1 MELLSRL
8 WFSLEILLGINFIIF
23 VHELGHF
30 MFAKWHGVRCPVFS
44 IWMGPR
50 IWGVKRGETDYRI
63 SLLPL
68 GGYVMMAGENP
79 DERTGAPDELTSKGV
94 FARFQIFVA
103 GTAMNFVWA
112 FPIMILSFLVG
123 KEVAAPIVGDVRPDS
138 SEWESEL
145 QVGDELISIA
155 GTPIRAYEDYVKTIV
170 RKPKGDRLEVEYKRA
185 GQLHKTTVTV
195 STAKAIGMS
204 PVSTVVAEVEKGK
217 AGESSGLRKGDEF
230 VTIDGIPVFEAGEI
244 SDIMDRSPG
253 KDLAVVVKDRAGA
266 TRALT
271 VKPAMGEEK
280 WVLGIGRE
288 TTPAV
293 VGMVR
298 PGSPAAKAGLKPGD
312 EILTVAGEAVSSFGV
327 MTQIVRPRAGQSVLV
342 TWKRGTEAMSATF
355 EIGSQL
361 GRGFLGVIPEPSS
374 RLASIPADSAL
385 AKAGLQPGDRILSVN
400 GKELKAVST
409 LSADDRKRAVK
420 GEIYAGLD
428 YVENEVRGGKGEK
441 LDFVVKRGDQAQ
453 TITIAVTPL
462 KKGDGDLGIRLQHK
476 TLMLRSGFGEAIQR
490 GSAEALD
497 VFVLTGQMLRKLVAH
512 EEEAS
517 NLSGPVGI
525 VSAAYK
531 SATDGFGNLL
541 WLLGMISMNLAVINL
556 LPVPVL
562 DGGHIFFLLIEKLRG
577 KPVSTRVQGYAT
589 AGGALMLLSLM
600 LFVTWHDISRMFH

>member
-1 MELLSRL
+1 MDVLSRI

-50 IWGVKRGETDYRI
+50 VWGVKRGETDYRL

-68 GGYVMMAGENP
+68 GGYVLMAGENP

-123 KEVAAPIVGDVRPDS
+123 KEVASPFVGDVRPDTS
-138 SEWESEL
+138 AWESEL
-145 QVGDELISIA
+145 QVGDEILSI
-155 GTPIRAYEDYVKTIV
+155 GGSQVRAYEDFVKEIV
-170 RKPKGDRLEVEYKRA
+170 RRPKGEKLEVEYRRA
-185 GQLHKTTVTV
+185 GVTKKTTVTV
-195 STAKAIGMS
+195 GTATTIGMS
-204 PVSTVVAEVEKGK
+204 PVSTVVAEVEKDK
-217 AGESSGLRKGDEF
+217 AGAASGLRKGDEI
-230 VTIDGIPVFEAGEI
+230 VSIDGIPVFEASEI
-244 SDIMDRSPG
+244 SDLIDRNAG
-253 KDLAVVVKDRAGA
+253 KGLAVVVKDRAGNS
-266 TRALT
+266 RNLT
-271 VKPAMGEEK
+271 VTPALGDEK

-293 VGMVR
+293 VGLIR
-298 PGSPAAKAGLKPGD
+298 PNSPAAKIGLKAGD
-312 EILTVAGEAVSSFGV
+312 EIVSVAGRPVASFGE
-327 MTQIVRPRAGQSVLV
+327 MTHEVRPRAGQKVALE
-342 TWKRGTEAMSATF
+342 WKRGTEPMTAEI
-355 EIGSQL
+355 EIGSQG
-361 GRGFLGVIPEPSS
+361 GRGFIGIMPEPSS
-374 RLASIPADSAL
+374 RLATIPADSAL
-385 AKAGLQPGDRILSVN
+385 AKAGLQPGDRVLTVN
-400 GKELKAVST
+400 GKELKTVQTPSQ
-409 LSADDRKRAVK
+409 DDLKRAK
-420 GEIYAGLD
+420 SGEIWLGLD
-428 YVENEVRGGKGEK
+428 HVEGDVRGGKGDK
-441 LDFVVKRGDQAQ
+441 LDFGVKRGDQSL
-453 TITIAVTPL
+453 TIAVTPL

-476 TLMLRSGFGEAIQR
+476 TLMLRAGFGEAIQR
-490 GSAEALD
+490 GCAEALD
-497 VFVLTGQMLRKLVAH
+497 VFVLTGQMLRKLLAH

-531 SATDGFGNLL
+531 SATEGFGNLL

-577 KPVSTRVQGYAT
+577 KPVSARVQGYAA
-589 AGGALMLLSLM
+589 AGGAIMLLSLM
-600 LFVTWHDISRMFH
+600 LFVTWHDIARMFR